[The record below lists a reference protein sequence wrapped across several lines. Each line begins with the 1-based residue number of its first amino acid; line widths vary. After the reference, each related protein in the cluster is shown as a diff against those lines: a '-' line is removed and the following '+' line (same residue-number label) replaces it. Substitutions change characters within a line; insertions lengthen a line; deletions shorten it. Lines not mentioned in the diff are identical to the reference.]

1 MKRAIQADGANELGC
16 VGEGEDAVSMELFGN
31 RLGQCAKHPARE
43 HAFSLFGQILWDCWG
58 VVCKGRTKVERE
70 EF

>member
-43 HAFSLFGQILWDCWG
+43 HEFSLDKSCGIAGVWCVREGQ
-58 VVCKGRTKVERE
+58 R
-70 EF
+70 